1 MSYSVSNSRNN
12 LLLVSLNKFFKNE
25 SNVNIILPI
34 VSGNSRLSLRIIDWF
49 VTNYSKKHNISYFIN
64 STKKSILNDNEKYL
78 PGECS
83 QFIVYINY
91 KLQLKGY
98 SKKQFDPF
106 CRLHGSPGISFY
118 YNDKESFDTTIG
130 QLNFFKWVI
139 SNKIIDYISANIDV
153 IEKDMNTCYQKQ
165 YKSIDN
171 EKKKKIKTRRKRKE
185 LSISASKSLT
195 KSNVKVL
202 VSFD

>member
-1 MSYSVSNSRNN
+1 MSNILLNSLKEFYEIPYNKLKLFDIVNN
-12 LLLVSLNKFFKNE
+12 TN
-25 SNVNIILPI
+25 NI
-34 VSGNSRLSLRIIDWF
+34 SLRIIDWF
-49 VTNYSKKHNISYFIN
+49 VTNFSKKQNIIYDIN
-64 STKKSILNDNEKYL
+64 TLQNTPDSNNLFN
-78 PGECS
+78 
-83 QFIVYINY
+83 VYINY

-118 YNDKESFDTTIG
+118 YNEKESFDTTIG

-139 SNKIIDYISANIDV
+139 SNNIIDYISANIDI

-171 EKKKKIKTRRKRKE
+171 EKKKIKTRRKRKE